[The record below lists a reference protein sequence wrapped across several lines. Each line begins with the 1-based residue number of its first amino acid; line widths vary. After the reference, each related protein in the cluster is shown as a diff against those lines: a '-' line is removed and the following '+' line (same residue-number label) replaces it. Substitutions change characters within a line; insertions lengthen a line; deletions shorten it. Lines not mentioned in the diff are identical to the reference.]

1 MEEGYIKPKDYWLGE
16 NITMDMNSAV
26 DRVYRKEALE
36 EFTTNREAIFGKW
49 ENGRLVGDNMNKIEA
64 AYGPKHREALENILW
79 RMEKGTNR
87 TVGKDSNTNRW
98 MNWVNS
104 ATGTIMFFNQ
114 KSAALQTISS
124 LNYVNGSFNNPLRA
138 GQAFANQPQYWGDFM
153 KIINSDMLTQRRS
166 GLKINVEASEL
177 MDRVGGGES
186 GFAKFRAV
194 LLEKGFIPTKWADS
208 FAIAS
213 GGATYYRNS
222 IRRYKK
228 DGLNE
233 KEAESRAW
241 EDFTQMTEATQQSS
255 RPDLVSMQQASPIGR
270 PILAFANTPMQMF
283 RRHKRRIQ
291 DIANNRGNMVENVL
305 SAVYYGF
312 AQTMIF
318 SYLANAMFAVDDE
331 SEDEKDIAFA
341 EKQKSRHV
349 NTIADSYLR
358 GMGTGGAGLAALKNG
373 IISFMKENDK
383 GYRADYGNTVIEM
396 LNVSPPIGSKARKLY
411 SAGKAVKF
419 NQEEMVDMGLD
430 FDNPAVMAIA
440 KVTSALTNLPTDRV
454 ISKINNIRDASMGD
468 FETWQRVAMFMGIGK
483 YSLNLEGGPGQKA
496 ADASSQKIELNKKM
510 EKYGVTTEEEVIK
523 IDKQKEFTK
532 LSKSDQQKILQQLK
546 YDTRSIRNKL
556 KTEKERVKALYTIWE
571 NDPQSVDSILN
582 VPMESI
588 PEYDYWNR

>member
-16 NITMDMNSAV
+16 NITMDMNNVV

-36 EFTTNREAIFGKW
+36 EFTINREAIFGKW
-49 ENGRLVGDNMNKIEA
+49 ENGRLVGNNMNKIEA

-87 TVGKDSNTNRW
+87 TVGKDSNTNKW

-124 LNYVNGSFNNPLRA
+124 LNYINGSFNNPLRA
-138 GQAFANQPQYWGDFM
+138 SQAFANQPQYWGDFM

-177 MDRVGGGES
+177 VDRVGGGEG

-255 RPDLVSMQQASPIGR
+255 RPDLISMQQASPIGR

-291 DIANNRGNMVENVL
+291 DIASNRGNMVENVL

-358 GMGTGGAGLAALKNG
+358 GMGTGGAGVSALKNG
-373 IISFMKENDK
+373 IISFMRENDK

-396 LNVSPPIGSKARKLY
+396 LNVSPPIGSKARKVY
-411 SAGKAVKF
+411 NAAKAVKF
-419 NQEEMVDMGLD
+419 NQEEMVEMGLD

-440 KVTSALTNLPTDRV
+440 KVVSAGTNIPTDRV
-454 ISKINNIRDASMGD
+454 LSKVNNIRDASMGD

-483 YSLNLEGGPGQKA
+483 YSLNLEGGPGQEA
-496 ADASSQKIELNKKM
+496 VDASSRKVELNKRM
-510 EKYGVTTEEEVIK
+510 EKYGVTTEKEVIR
-523 IDKQKEFTK
+523 IDKSKQVRKLNKEQQQEMLIKMK
-532 LSKSDQQKILQQLK
+532 LRKSSIFRLPKEKDRIEKIMEYWDDNSK
-546 YDTRSIRNKL
+546 
-556 KTEKERVKALYTIWE
+556 
-571 NDPQSVDSILN
+571 SVDSLLN
-582 VPMESI
+582 LYV
-588 PEYDYWNR
+588 D